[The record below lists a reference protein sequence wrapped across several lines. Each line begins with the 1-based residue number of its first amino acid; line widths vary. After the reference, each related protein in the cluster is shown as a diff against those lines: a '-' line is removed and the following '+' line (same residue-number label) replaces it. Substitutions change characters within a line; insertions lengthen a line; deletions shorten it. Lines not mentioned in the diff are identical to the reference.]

1 MTSLDPNCDHD
12 QPEHSHGSLRG
23 QDKRGC
29 RSLRL
34 GGVQGSAG
42 CEESQ
47 PWANGKMSGRTQPT
61 GWLENRPSNCACLQG
76 QRTAATAL
84 YYLSLGFVYT
94 QPAWPLYTGRL
105 LPVCWGCFS
114 LCIAA
119 FDCCGAVGACSS
131 GKPATYIAPP
141 LICLCLLCFLCSA
154 GLPFERF
161 LLADRLR
168 SKRDKH
174 KHTQSGIERF
184 KSDGQTSQLRRGHS
198 SSHSVAHFPPTEAP
212 SPARPSRRS
221 SHPPF
226 LPQPLT
232 PPSII
237 PIAKQSPIAH
247 RPSSSV
253 ISALSSHPPPS
264 SRFLLLRWSFL
275 LPILFLLSALLVHR
289 QPRGRLI
296 HSDTQQRGR

>member
-1 MTSLDPNCDHD
+1 M
-12 QPEHSHGSLRG
+12 R
-23 QDKRGC
+23 DKRGC

-61 GWLENRPSNCACLQG
+61 GWLGNRPSNCACLQG

-84 YYLSLGFVYT
+84 SLPWICLHPACLAFIHRKTVACLLGVFFSVYSCF
-94 QPAWPLYTGRL
+94 L
-105 LPVCWGCFS
+105 LLW
-114 LCIAA
+114 
-119 FDCCGAVGACSS
+119 CGWCLLIWQACDLLHHT
-131 GKPATYIAPP
+131 PPP
-141 LICLCLLCFLCSA
+141 LICFCLLCFLCSA

-174 KHTQSGIERF
+174 KRTQSGIERF
-184 KSDGQTSQLRRGHS
+184 KSDGQTSQLRRGQS

-247 RPSSSV
+247 RPSSSAT
-253 ISALSSHPPPS
+253 SALSSHPPSS

-275 LPILFLLSALLVHR
+275 PPILFLLSALLVHR